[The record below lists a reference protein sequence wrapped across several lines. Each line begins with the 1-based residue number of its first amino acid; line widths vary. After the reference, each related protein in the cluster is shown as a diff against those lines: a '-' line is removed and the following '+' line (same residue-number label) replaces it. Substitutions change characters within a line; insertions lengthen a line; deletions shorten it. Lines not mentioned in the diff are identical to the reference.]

1 MWQLRAAVLALA
13 KSMLP
18 CKFSTFLCTYLGLP
32 LSLYKLPRSQI
43 RVLINKVASMLLGW
57 KAMMNR
63 TGKEIYVQFVM
74 TTKITYTAMAIDLPP

>member
-1 MWQLRAAVLALA
+1 
-13 KSMLP
+13 
-18 CKFSTFLCTYLGLP
+18 
-32 LSLYKLPRSQI
+32 
-43 RVLINKVASMLLGW
+43 MLLGW